1 MPDVPRFISSRLAK
15 RREGG
20 VSACTG
26 SSVERFIGQ
35 RPVGGWALGGECA
48 GSRLRQVQRKVS
60 ELVGR
65 TARAGEQLRVSSARK
80 VSGYQPVGC
89 GRVASSGPRAQ
100 TGPLARRPHPR
111 SYGSRCPPCGRAG
124 PRRTPG
130 RPHVGTGHPGRHRSG
145 PRPQSGGVLTPVV
158 VTGEAA
164 NRYLKEELLWLISTL
179 TP

>member
-1 MPDVPRFISSRLAK
+1 MPPTLRASGSAVPDVPRFISSRLAK

-35 RPVGGWALGGECA
+35 RPAGGWALGGQCA

-60 ELVGR
+60 GLVGR
-65 TARAGEQLRVSSARK
+65 TGRVGKQLRVRSART
-80 VSGYQPVGC
+80 VSRYQPVGC

-124 PRRTPG
+124 PGERRAVHMWARGTRAADCLHTPCG
-130 RPHVGTGHPGRHRSG
+130 ARASSGLARGAPRHG
-145 PRPQSGGVLTPVV
+145 Q
-158 VTGEAA
+158 
-164 NRYLKEELLWLISTL
+164 
-179 TP
+179 